1 MVLEVVVQILRIID
15 NPAGLDGHG
24 VVDSKS
30 EATESHV
37 VLEVVA
43 HFEVFDDFDIWREE
57 KEDGSNFY
65 RHFIQYTTTTIQ

>member
-24 VVDSKS
+24 VVDGKS